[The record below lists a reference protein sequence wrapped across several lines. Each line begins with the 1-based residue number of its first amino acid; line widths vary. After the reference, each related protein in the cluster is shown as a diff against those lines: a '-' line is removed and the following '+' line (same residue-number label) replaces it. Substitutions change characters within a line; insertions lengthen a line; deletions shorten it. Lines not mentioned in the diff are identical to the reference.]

1 MNTKQSTDPIIW
13 ERKGAVAKI
22 TINRP
27 EKRNAIS
34 GGVIQGIMAVLRE
47 IENDPDIKVV
57 TTTGAGDVSWSA
69 GYDMDYLSG
78 LLHGD
83 SSRPDDSGLEMNE
96 MLRNSSKITI
106 AVVNGYCLGGAVTVL
121 LSHDLAMAS
130 ETAVV
135 GLPEIFRGFPPR
147 YVVGA
152 LVRAVPIKPAMEMLI
167 TGRNLSAAEAQQVGL
182 INRVVPAAQLHEAAQ
197 SWAEEIAR
205 YDGISLQYCKKSAY
219 ECMDQPSFAQ
229 AIQTN
234 IAIHDEHNR
243 VNPRAAA
250 GLEEL
255 RKART
260 VKK

>member
-1 MNTKQSTDPIIW
+1 MSGRDAVVW

-34 GGVIQGIMAVLRE
+34 GEVIHGIMGVFRE
-47 IENDPDIKVV
+47 IENDPTIKVV

-78 LLHGD
+78 LIHDNKG
-83 SSRPDDSGLEMNE
+83 SRPDESGLEMNE
-96 MLRNSSKITI
+96 MLRKSSKITI
-106 AVVNGYCLGGAVTVL
+106 AVVNGYCLGGAVTIL
-121 LSHDLAMAS
+121 LCHDLAIAS
-130 ETAVV
+130 DKAVI

-152 LVRAVPIKPAMEMLI
+152 LVRAIPVKPAMELLI
-167 TGRNLSAAEAQQVGL
+167 TGRNLDPNEARQLGL
-182 INRVVPAAQLHEAAQ
+182 VNRVVPAAELRNTAQ
-197 SWAEEIAR
+197 SWAEEIAQW
-205 YDGISLQYCKKSAY
+205 DGISLDYTKKSVY
-219 ECMDQPSFAQ
+219 ECQDQATFAE
-229 AIQTN
+229 AMRIN
-234 IAIHDEHNR
+234 IAVHDEHNR

-250 GLEEL
+250 GLEEM
-255 RKART
+255 RKSRT